1 MKKVVIKNIINE
13 EKKIIKIDQIKSLFW
28 ALIIHLL
35 LLALIFWSF
44 KNTEKKPA
52 AVTLDISIIDDFK
65 REKKSHHQH
74 HQEKIVDDVVKHFHT
89 KSDLAESDK
98 QEKVKLVSNP
108 LPEIPQDLRA
118 EAFQSSAVARFYVDA
133 EGSVKNVELIKPCNN
148 PKLNSLLLKSLR
160 QWKFAATSQSFTQ
173 DIRVNFLVQ

>member
-1 MKKVVIKNIINE
+1 MKK
-13 EKKIIKIDQIKSLFW
+13 KISQKIDQIKSLFW

-52 AVTLDISIIDDFK
+52 VVTLDISIIDDSK
-65 REKKSHHQH
+65 KEKKSHQH
-74 HQEKIVDDVVKHFHT
+74 HQEKIADDVAKHFHA
-89 KSDLAESDK
+89 KSDLAGSDK
-98 QEKVKLVSNP
+98 QEKVKLVLSP

-133 EGSVKNVELIKPCNN
+133 KGVVKNVELIKPCNN
-148 PKLNSLLLKSLR
+148 PKLNILLLKSLR
-160 QWKFAATSQSFTQ
+160 QWKFADTSQSFTQ